1 MIEINKLKLK
11 IHKFHNKIREL
22 NLSDAQ
28 KLMFISAVFLTNI
41 HTRANN
47 KVKKQDCIKEYIIEC
62 IRCELLTFGLTE
74 NQVNTN
80 IVEYNFIKNISKT
93 NLLLELLNEVNLET
107 YEIDIINLYYE
118 ELLKYGNNDSKS
130 LGIVLTPDDIVTL
143 MVKIANLNKDD
154 IFLDLCC
161 GTGSFICESLKY
173 PIEKV
178 IGCELQN
185 RLYILSI
192 TNMILRKITKKK
204 CEIING
210 DCFKNTFKATK
221 SVINPPF
228 SMKNKELK
236 ELEFVKKQIDSIK
249 TGGRIVAIF
258 PISCLNANEKELK
271 NEILNTCIL
280 KYIINLNSKVFYPSA
295 GVKCCIIVLD
305 KIRKHDLNNDL
316 VRFINFENDGYII
329 EKQKGRIKGKDYSIL
344 LEELINITSTTE
356 NKENKIYNHIFYF
369 DKKIKLED
377 DWNYSYYNNNEE
389 KKIGIPFL
397 ELKMKQ
403 LNFEYIKQKNKIIN
417 ENKTSLL
424 EFDDRLCKLFYI
436 TDLFNVY
443 KGKNSIKNSEQG
455 QYPLITSCS
464 TNNGIGKYISKY
476 VYDGE
481 FLTLTKNGNVGD
493 CFYQNGKFDATSDV
507 YILEAKD
514 KENKSQEIYI
524 FLATIIE
531 NTIKGRYDWGYKLND
546 MRLSKERIKLPIRG
560 IEIDYK
566 FILTVM
572 AVNDT

>member
-1 MIEINKLKLK
+1 MIELNELKSK

-22 NLSDAQ
+22 NLSDVQ
-28 KLMFISAVFLTNI
+28 KLMVISAIFLTIKNNGNELKKIQNDNI
-41 HTRANN
+41 
-47 KVKKQDCIKEYIIEC
+47 KKYIIEC
-62 IRCELLTFGLTE
+62 IRDELLMFGLTE
-74 NQVNTN
+74 EEVNTN
-80 IVEYNFIKNISKT
+80 LHEYNFIKEILNED
-93 NLLLELLNEVNLET
+93 LLLELINDVYKVLSKDILS

-130 LGIVLTPDDIVTL
+130 LGIVLTPDDIVEL
-143 MVKIANLNKDD
+143 MIKIANLNKDD

-173 PIEKV
+173 PIKKV

-185 RLYILSI
+185 RLYVLSV
-192 TNMILRKITKKK
+192 TNMIIRKMTKKK
-204 CEIING
+204 SEIIKG

-236 ELEFVKKQIDSIK
+236 ELEFVKKQISSIK

-258 PISCLNANEKELK
+258 PVSCLNANEKELK
-271 NEILNTCIL
+271 SEILKTCVL

-305 KIRKHDLNNDL
+305 KIREHDLNNDL

-329 EKQKGRIKGKDYSIL
+329 EKQKGRVRGKEHSIL
-344 LEELINITSTTE
+344 LEELMTIIS
-356 NKENKIYNHIFYF
+356 NKENKDCKIPYF
-369 DKKIKLED
+369 DKKIKLEE
-377 DWNYSYYNNNEE
+377 DWNYSYYTPKEE
-389 KKIGIPFL
+389 KKIDIL

-403 LNFEYIKQKNKIIN
+403 LNFEYISRKTEMIN
-417 ENKTSLL
+417 ESKNLKL
-424 EFDDRLCKLFYI
+424 EYDSSKLFYI
-436 TDLFNVY
+436 NDLFNVY
-443 KGKNSIKNSEQG
+443 KGKNSIKNSEKG

-514 KENKSQEIYI
+514 KKYKSREIYI

-546 MRLSKERIKLPIRG
+546 MRLSKEVIRLPVTKDDK
-560 IEIDYK
+560 IDHKYILKMMK
-566 FILTVM
+566 FK
-572 AVNDT
+572 D